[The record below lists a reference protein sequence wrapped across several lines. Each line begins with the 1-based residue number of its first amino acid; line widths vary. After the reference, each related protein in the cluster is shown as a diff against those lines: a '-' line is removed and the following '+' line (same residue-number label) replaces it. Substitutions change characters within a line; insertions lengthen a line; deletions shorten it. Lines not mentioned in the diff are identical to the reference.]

1 MGGVVPRRSLVA
13 SRPSRV
19 CRIAAKQTRPKAR
32 KLAPGE
38 KGWRPMRR
46 LVLVVLIVGLV
57 CLSPVAVLGSDCKH
71 CYREQQPNRCDDAY
85 GGPGSMYCYDF
96 YYGCTDGG
104 PQCGFTFCDPTFFC

>member
-1 MGGVVPRRSLVA
+1 MASFPGDRWLPLGRAVSVA
-13 SRPSRV
+13 SRPN
-19 CRIAAKQTRPKAR
+19 KHAR
-32 KLAPGE
+32 KRESSPGE

-96 YYGCTDGG
+96 YYGCTEGG